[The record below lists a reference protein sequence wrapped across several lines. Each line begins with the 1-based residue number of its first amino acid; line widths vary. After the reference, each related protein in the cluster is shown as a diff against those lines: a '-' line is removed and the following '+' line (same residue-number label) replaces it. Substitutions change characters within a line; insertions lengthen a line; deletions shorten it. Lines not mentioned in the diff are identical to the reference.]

1 MTEITKSPKHDENSS
16 LSLISD
22 LKKFFC
28 EKLQEMESNINNN
41 FNTINAKL
49 EAMTITLTN
58 TEDRSKNN
66 KHDIEK
72 ANEKIN
78 K

>member
-28 EKLQEMESNINNN
+28 EKLKELESNINNK
-41 FNTINAKL
+41 FNTINEKL
-49 EAMTITLTN
+49 ESYDNNTN
-58 TEDRSKNN
+58 KYRRSFK
-66 KHDIEK
+66 K
-72 ANEKIN
+72 
-78 K
+78 